1 MKKHIRII
9 IDIVMFVLLI
19 ILMGYHITNNKIHE
33 ILGII
38 TFVLFI
44 IHHILNIRWYKN
56 LFKGKYNFQRTFSLI
71 VDGLLF
77 LAMIGIMIS
86 SVMIS
91 STVFDF
97 LNLKTSTF
105 GRELHLV
112 ATAWCFVLIAIHL
125 GLHLNVLVYKLKKKL
140 KTSSFEY
147 VVYLLLILVMLYGLY
162 SFITNRLWEDMFL
175 ITEFKFFDYDEHPL
189 VFYSEYLAISIFLMA
204 VIYFTCSLVRK
215 HKKK

>member
-1 MKKHIRII
+1 MKKHIRMI

-56 LFKGKYNFQRTFSLI
+56 LFKGKYNFQRAFSLI

-105 GRELHLV
+105 GRELHLI

-125 GLHLNVLVYKLKKKL
+125 GLHLNVLVSKLKKKL

-189 VFYSEYLAISIFLMA
+189 VFYSEYLAISIFLMV
-204 VIYFTCSLVRK
+204 VIYFICSLVRK